1 MVNPLFI
8 HQSYIT
14 YSYYSLDLLLT
25 NPYLCNVGFWL
36 GQVSSLL
43 PLESS
48 RHFLDKEL
56 KMNQSTS
63 KAHAYFGW
71 TARAWSGVAIVGAVA
86 TAALIYAV
94 TELSSLQEN
103 AGATLHESWL
113 GHWMV
118 IWVSALAA
126 LLALAAPMFAALS
139 ERMASNRNEANFFD
153 MMKHQPSLRQEWM
166 AMASRD
172 LPELEKAIEKP
183 AAESKG
189 YFTESLEPLGGLTV
203 EPAVMNMSQIRDRL
217 SRNPLERKSFVPY
230 L

>member
-1 MVNPLFI
+1 LEL
-8 HQSYIT
+8 
-14 YSYYSLDLLLT
+14 SLV

-36 GQVSSLL
+36 GHVSSLL

-48 RHFLDKEL
+48 RHFLDKEF

-103 AGATLHESWL
+103 AGASLQETWL

-118 IWVSALAA
+118 IWVSAIAA

-139 ERMASNRNEANFFD
+139 ERMARNRNEANFFD
-153 MMKHQPSLRQEWM
+153 MMKHQPNLRQEWM

-172 LPELEKAIEKP
+172 LPELEKAFERP
-183 AAESKG
+183 AVQAKNN
-189 YFTESLEPLGGLTV
+189 FAESLEPLGGLTV
-203 EPAVMNMSQIRDRL
+203 EPAMLNMSQIRDAIARD
-217 SRNPLERKSFVPY
+217 PLRRKSFVPY